1 MFVGSQ
7 SLLLSRLCN
16 CVRMVEQENRDLLVR
31 LLADIH
37 CPMNADTRFFPIDLS
52 GRDFNALAL
61 TSVVSTGRFDAY
73 PPSRYSIARRSPRN
87 TTATR

>member
-1 MFVGSQ
+1 
-7 SLLLSRLCN
+7 
-16 CVRMVEQENRDLLVR
+16 MVEQENRDLLVR

-61 TSVVSTGRFDAY
+61 TSVVSTGRFDASLRRGTQ
-73 PPSRYSIARRSPRN
+73 SRGDRLATPRLPADMDRN
-87 TTATR
+87 ATA